1 MKKLMILIIAG
12 GFLSLTACKDKLP
25 AAGKASLNNDK
36 SKYSYAVG
44 MQIGRNMKSQNI
56 DLDQSAFGAG
66 INDMLAGKDA
76 RLTDEQVQDSLK
88 KMAEMRN
95 EKRKKAADDNK
106 SKGEEFL
113 KANKGKEGIKTTESG
128 LQYKVLTEGK
138 GKKPTTEDVVKVH
151 YKGTLIDGKEF
162 DSSYKRNKPAEFPVR
177 AVIPGWTE
185 ALQLMTVGSKYQ
197 LFIPSKLA
205 YGERGNPSIPGNSVL
220 LFDVE
225 LLDIIKKDK

>member
-1 MKKLMILIIAG
+1 MAG
-12 GFLSLTACKDKLP
+12 GFMALTGCNEKMGGKVSLSSDK
-25 AAGKASLNNDK
+25 A
-36 SKYSYAVG
+36 KYSYAVG

-56 DLDQSAFGAG
+56 ELDQSAFSGG
-66 INDMLAGKDA
+66 ISDMLAGKDPKMN
-76 RLTDEQVQDSLK
+76 DEQVQDALK
-88 KMAEMRN
+88 KMADMRN
-95 EKRKKAADDNK
+95 EKREKAANDNK
-106 SKGEEFL
+106 SKGVEFL
-113 KANKGKEGIKTTESG
+113 KANKTKEGVKTTESG

-138 GKKPTTEDVVKVH
+138 GAKPSTEDTVKVH

-185 ALQLMTVGSKYQ
+185 ALQLMSVGSKYQ

-225 LLDIIKKDK
+225 LLEIKAKDKK

>member
-1 MKKLMILIIAG
+1 MKKMILLVAG
-12 GFLSLTACKDKLP
+12 SLMALTGCNEKMG
-25 AAGKASLNNDK
+25 GKVSLNSDK
-36 SKYSYAVG
+36 AKYSYAVG

-56 DLDQSAFGAG
+56 ELDQSAFSGG
-66 INDMLAGKDA
+66 ISDMLAGKDA
-76 RLTDEQVQDSLK
+76 KMSDAQVQEALK
-88 KMAEMRN
+88 KMADMRN

-113 KANKGKEGIKTTESG
+113 KANKAKEGIKMTESG
-128 LQYKVLTEGK
+128 LQYKVLTEGN
-138 GKKPTTEDVVKVH
+138 GAKPALNDTVKVH
-151 YKGTLIDGKEF
+151 YKGTLTDGKEF

-185 ALQLMTVGSKYQ
+185 ALQLMSVGSKYQ

-225 LLDIIKKDK
+225 LLEIKAKDKK